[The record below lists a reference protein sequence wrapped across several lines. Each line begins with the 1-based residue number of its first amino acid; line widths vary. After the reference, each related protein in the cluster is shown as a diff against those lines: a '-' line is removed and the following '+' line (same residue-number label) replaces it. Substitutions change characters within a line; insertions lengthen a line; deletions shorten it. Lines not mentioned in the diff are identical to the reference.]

1 MKPDRRLIALLVALA
16 VTVLPQQR
24 AASAATPRTT
34 TGHHIVP
41 LHVASVPLSPAAFT
55 VPASNVAFASPVLD
69 EHHVVYAVAWPRMYT
84 LPHKHDP
91 TCATCG
97 GAQSTAFHMQI
108 YIRLFQSGSGGI
120 VVSQPRLL
128 FTGPRGAQVAFM
140 AFHHGWL
147 IYETY
152 LVGDRWALFARN
164 VVSGRQ
170 ILLDSPRQ
178 EGMPSRFVQAGSDGS
193 TVVWQGWRRMGGT
206 VVSAIRSYSLLTG
219 QRRLLLSGGT
229 GQDFFYGSPAVSGDR
244 LVYERGVPDGT
255 AQLFLEIMATGRTR
269 ALTPLHQ
276 LNGEAAI
283 AGNVVVWVHGSLAIG
298 HNTHGLVV
306 LNLANGHRLALT
318 HSPAQLPRI
327 AAGRYVVFGT
337 VDTHTSVQSYD
348 TRTHQR
354 RTLTAGRPLVGPGS
368 SDGQVEAGGHVVLYS
383 LLTVCGGVSFPCP
396 ERFVLVALP

>member
-1 MKPDRRLIALLVALA
+1 MKPDRRLMALLVALA
-16 VTVLPQQR
+16 AVLLPQQR
-24 AASAATPRTT
+24 ATSAATMQA

-41 LHVASVPLSPAAFT
+41 LHVASVSLSPAGFT

-69 EHHVVYAVAWPRMYT
+69 EHHVVYGVASPRMYT

-97 GAQSTAFHMQI
+97 GAQSTAFNMQI
-108 YIRLFQSGSGGI
+108 YIRLFQSGPGGI

-152 LVGDRWALFARN
+152 SPGDRWTLFARN
-164 VVSGRQ
+164 VVSGRH
-170 ILLDSPRQ
+170 ILLDSTRQ
-178 EGMPSRFVQAGSDGS
+178 EGTPSRFVNAGSDGR
-193 TVVWQGWRRMGGT
+193 TVVWQGLKRMGGT

-219 QRRLLLSGGT
+219 QRRLLISGGT
-229 GQDFFYGSPAVSGDR
+229 GQEYFYGSPGVSGDR
-244 LVYERGVPDGT
+244 LVYERALPDGT

-283 AGNVVVWVHGSLAIG
+283 SGNVVVWVHGSLAIG
-298 HNTHGLVV
+298 DSHGSVV
-306 LNLANGHRLALT
+306 LNLANGHRLALP

-337 VDTHTSVQSYD
+337 VDTRTSVQTYD

-368 SDGQVEAGGHVVLYS
+368 SNGQAEAGGHVVLYS
-383 LLTVCGGVSFPCP
+383 ILTICRGVSFPCP

>member
-1 MKPDRRLIALLVALA
+1 MKPDRRVLALLVALA
-16 VTVLPQQR
+16 AVFLPQQQHTI
-24 AASAATPRTT
+24 SAAAIRATT
-34 TGHHIVP
+34 YHIMP
-41 LHVASVPLSPAAFT
+41 LHVASLPLSPAVFT
-55 VPASNVAFASPVLD
+55 VPASTVASASPVLD
-69 EHHVVYAVAWPRMYT
+69 EHHVVYGVAWPRMYA

-108 YIRLFQSGSGGI
+108 YIRLFQSGFGGT

-140 AFHHGWL
+140 AFHHSWL

-152 LVGDRWALFARN
+152 SPGDRWTLFARN
-164 VVSGRQ
+164 VVSGRH

-178 EGMPSRFVQAGSDGS
+178 EGVSSRFVNAGSDGR
-193 TVVWQGWRRMGGT
+193 TVVWQGWRGMGGKA
-206 VVSAIRSYSLLTG
+206 VSAIRSYSLITG
-219 QRRLLLSGGT
+219 QRRLLISGGT
-229 GQDFFYGSPAVSGDR
+229 GQDFLYSSPAVSGDR
-244 LVYERGVPDGT
+244 LVYERAFPDGT

-276 LNGEAAI
+276 INGEAAI
-283 AGNVVVWVHGSLAIG
+283 SGNVVVWVHGSIALG
-298 HNTHGLVV
+298 HTHGLVV
-306 LNLANGHRLALT
+306 LNLANGHRLALS

-337 VDTHTSVQSYD
+337 VDERTSVQAYD
-348 TRTHQR
+348 TRTGQR

-368 SDGQVEAGGHVVLYS
+368 SDGQVETGGHVVLYS
-383 LLTVCGGVSFPCP
+383 LLTVCGGASFPCP

>member
-34 TGHHIVP
+34 TGHHIMP
-41 LHVASVPLSPAAFT
+41 LHVASVPLSPAGFT
-55 VPASNVAFASPVLD
+55 VPARNVAFVSPVLD

-84 LPHKHDP
+84 VPHKHDP

-108 YIRLFQSGSGGI
+108 YIRLFQSSSGGI

-140 AFHHGWL
+140 AFHHDWL

-152 LVGDRWALFARN
+152 SPGDRWTLFARN
-164 VVSGRQ
+164 VVNGRH
-170 ILLDSPRQ
+170 IFLDSPRQ
-178 EGMPSRFVQAGSDGS
+178 EGTPSRFAQAGSDGR

-206 VVSAIRSYSLLTG
+206 VVSTIRSYSLTTG

-229 GQDFFYGSPAVSGDR
+229 GQDFLYGSPAVSGDR
-244 LVYERGVPDGT
+244 LVYERGLPDGT

-276 LNGEAAI
+276 INGEAAI
-283 AGNVVVWVHGSLAIG
+283 SGNVVVWVHGSLAVG
-298 HNTHGLVV
+298 HTHGLVV
-306 LNLANGHRLALT
+306 LNLANGHRLALP
-318 HSPAQLPRI
+318 HFPAQLPRI

-337 VDTHTSVQSYD
+337 VDKHTSVQAYD
-348 TRTHQR
+348 TRTGQR
-354 RTLTAGRPLVGPGS
+354 RTLTAGSPLVGPGS
-368 SDGQVEAGGHVVLYS
+368 SNGQVEAGGHVVLYS
-383 LLTVCGGVSFPCP
+383 LLTVCGGMSFPCP
-396 ERFVLVALP
+396 KHFVLVALP